1 VLTTDLL
8 IDWRAVPTFGTP
20 DDCLPLVVR
29 PSAYAIVSDSVGNVA
44 VVRTPSGVYLLGGG
58 CARGESADETVRREA
73 IEECG
78 ITVEPDAWRRFAI
91 EHVAVPREATSFE
104 KRSTFCVAAL
114 VAANGMAVEPDHVLA
129 WLARFDALE
138 TLTPKSHRWAVS
150 EWLADNVANA
160 RF

>member
-1 VLTTDLL
+1 VPDVDLV
-8 IDWRAVPTFGTP
+8 DETF
-20 DDCLPLVVR
+20 LVV
-29 PSAYAIVSDSVGNVA
+29 PPKLVA
-44 VVRTPSGVYLLGGG
+44 AVF
-58 CARGESADETVRREA
+58 A
-73 IEECG
+73 
-78 ITVEPDAWRRFAI
+78 EPDAWRRFAI
-91 EHVAVPREATSFE
+91 EHVAVPREGTSFE

-114 VAANGMAVEPDHVLA
+114 VAANGMAVETDHVLA